1 MKKSLGGA
9 TMAVCGVLLAT
20 AGEAGERA
28 VTAPTGNTTAWF
40 GTGFAAGD
48 SEKGAALRVGADHLL
63 TGRVRLELVASFLDR
78 GLDRDAWNG
87 HAGLRLDLAEGAD
100 RAVPYFALGAGFYR
114 ARFRAAWTGPG
125 DDGEPPCHAGGVA
138 ACSGAPPFDDMP
150 EFYRRRIGAPAY
162 GARWPA
168 DRTFTDPVVA
178 VGFGV
183 HWHASARLF
192 VVPDVRTLLVM
203 GDGDT
208 FAVGVFTLNVGYR
221 F

>member
-1 MKKSLGGA
+1 MKKSVVLA
-9 TMAVCGVLLAT
+9 TMAACGVLLAT

-63 TGRVRLELVASFLDR
+63 TGRLRLELVASYLDR

-87 HAGLRLDLAEGAD
+87 QAGLRLDLADGGD

-114 ARFRAAWTGPG
+114 ARFHAARTATGNGG
-125 DDGEPPCHAGGVA
+125 DTLCNAGVT
-138 ACSGAPPFDDMP
+138 ACSGAPPFDGMP

-168 DRTFTDPVVA
+168 HRTFTDPVVA